1 MKCNEIQVKICIT
14 KIGRFHTSFP
24 GCVKVFKKYSKY
36 NRILWLSVGLSE
48 KYAGSKSGFLKKQE
62 KTKKGI

>member
-14 KIGRFHTSFP
+14 KIGRFRTSFP
-24 GCVKVFKKYSKY
+24 GCVKVLKKYSKY
-36 NRILWLSVGLSE
+36 NRILWLSVGLNE

-62 KTKKGI
+62 NTKKGI